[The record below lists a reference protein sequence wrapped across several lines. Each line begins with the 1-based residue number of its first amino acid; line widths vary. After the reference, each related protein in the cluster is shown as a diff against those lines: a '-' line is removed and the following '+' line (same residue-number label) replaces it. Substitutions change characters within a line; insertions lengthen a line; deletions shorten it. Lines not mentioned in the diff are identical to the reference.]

1 MNDTSQYEL
10 RDPPADGITQICF
23 SPYNKDL
30 LLVSSWDK
38 VNYRNI
44 SYEKYMFFTL
54 FFLLL
59 RLDFTIIQCKK

>member
-10 RDPPADGITQICF
+10 RDPPTDGITQICF

-44 SYEKYMFFTL
+44 SYEKYTFFTL